1 MEENIPDG
9 FAVFK
14 LPIHMR
20 KKLRTSNMME
30 NLNKQIKRRTK
41 LVGAFPNK
49 QSLLRLA
56 SAILSEISDDWE
68 TGKKYLDMNRLS
80 I

>member
-1 MEENIPDG
+1 MDENIPDG

-14 LPIHMR
+14 LPPQMR
-20 KKLRTSNMME
+20 KKLRTSNMLE
-30 NLNKQIKRRTK
+30 NLNKQIKRRTR
-41 LVGAFPNK
+41 LVGVFPNE

-68 TGKKYLDMNRLS
+68 TGKTYLNMKGLVD
-80 I
+80 

>member
-1 MEENIPDG
+1 MMG
-9 FAVFK
+9 
-14 LPIHMR
+14 
-20 KKLRTSNMME
+20 KKLRTSNIME
-30 NLNKQIKRRTK
+30 NLNKQIKLRTK

-68 TGKKYLDMNRLS
+68 TGKKYLDINRLS